1 LIYQYYL
8 KQFENPLVFQVDGF
22 TQLVANQVRKTLLFF
37 NYDSSLILHDHQA
50 SVKLFLNQ
58 VYVSRVVE
66 GCNALSV
73 IILFTAFV
81 IAFSGK
87 WKPTVGF
94 ILVGSV
100 LIHIMNVLRIA
111 LLSVALYYHPDQ
123 EALLHGVV
131 FPLLIYGF
139 VFGLWILW
147 VNKFS
152 NYASKNT
159 K

>member
-1 LIYQYYL
+1 
-8 KQFENPLVFQVDGF
+8 
-22 TQLVANQVRKTLLFF
+22 
-37 NYDSSLILHDHQA
+37 
-50 SVKLFLNQ
+50 
-58 VYVSRVVE
+58 
-66 GCNALSV
+66 
-73 IILFTAFV
+73 
-81 IAFSGK
+81 
-87 WKPTVGF
+87 
-94 ILVGSV
+94 
-100 LIHIMNVLRIA
+100 MNVLRIA

-131 FPLLIYGF
+131 FPLIIYGF